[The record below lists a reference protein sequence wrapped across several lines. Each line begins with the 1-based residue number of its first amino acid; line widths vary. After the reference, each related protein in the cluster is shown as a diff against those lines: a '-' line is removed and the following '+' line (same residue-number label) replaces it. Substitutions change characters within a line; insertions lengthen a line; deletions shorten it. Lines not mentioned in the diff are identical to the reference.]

1 MSVRYLPHAPDDIR
15 RMLEVIGVDSVD
27 ELFRPI
33 PEAVRQKADLDL
45 PPAMS
50 EMEVLEAFR
59 RWASMNRV
67 PPEVASFLGAGAYRH
82 YVPAVV
88 EDVLRKPEFFTAYTP
103 YQPEVSQ
110 GTLQSIFEFQTMVCQ
125 LTGMEVANASM
136 YDGATAL
143 AEAVLMARRIREG
156 RHVLVARSVHPEYR
170 QVLHTYLR
178 HLDVRIEEVPW
189 ETETGQ
195 VDRNALQARLRD
207 DTLAVVVQSP
217 NALGII
223 EDWAAIR
230 ATLGDHPA
238 VRIACFT
245 EALSLGLLKPPGAF
259 GFDIVVG
266 EGQSLGLPVQFGGPH
281 VGLMATRMEYV
292 RRMPGRLVGVA
303 YDRRGRRG
311 FVLTLAT
318 REQHIRREKATSN
331 ICTNQT
337 LCALAV
343 TVYLALLGP
352 EGLRRL
358 ALLNAQRAHFL
369 VRRLEAEGWER
380 PFRGP
385 FFNECV
391 IRHPKAPTIWER
403 LLNRGIVAGLRLH
416 RWYPELDR
424 DLLVCVTEM
433 NPPDQMERLV
443 QTIREILSSEA

>member
-1 MSVRYLPHAPDDIR
+1 MSVRYLPHASEDIR
-15 RMLEVIGVDSVD
+15 RMLEVIGVDSV
-27 ELFRPI
+27 EALFQPI
-33 PEAVRQKADLDL
+33 PEAVRLKTDLDL

-50 EMEVLEAFR
+50 EMEVLETFR

-67 PPEVASFLGAGAYRH
+67 PPEVVSFLGAGAYRH

-156 RHVLVARSVHPEYR
+156 RHVLVARSVHPEYQ
-170 QVLHTYLR
+170 QVVNTYLR
-178 HLDVRIEEVPW
+178 HFGVSIEPVPW
-189 ETETGQ
+189 EPETGQ
-195 VDRNALQARLRD
+195 LDLNALQTRLRD
-207 DTLAVVVQSP
+207 DTFAVVVQSP
-217 NALGII
+217 NALGVI
-223 EDWAAIR
+223 EDWAAVR
-230 ATLGDHPA
+230 AALGDHPA
-238 VRIACFT
+238 VRVACFT
-245 EALSLGLLKPPGAF
+245 EALSLGILKPPGEF

-303 YDRRGRRG
+303 YDRNGRRG
-311 FVLTLAT
+311 FVLTLAA

-331 ICTNQT
+331 ICTNQA

-352 EGLRRL
+352 EGLRQL
-358 ALLNAQRAHFL
+358 ALLNAQRAHYL
-369 VRRLEAEGWER
+369 ARCLEAEGWVR

-385 FFNECV
+385 FFNEFV
-391 IRHPKAPTIWER
+391 VRHPKAPTIWEH
-403 LLNRGIVAGLRLH
+403 LLTQGIVAGLPLH

-424 DLLVCVTEM
+424 DLLMCVTEM
-433 NPPDQMERLV
+433 NPPDQIERLV
-443 QTIREILSSEA
+443 QMAKAP

>member
-1 MSVRYLPHAPDDIR
+1 MSVRYLPHAPEDIR
-15 RMLEVIGVDSVD
+15 RLLEVIGVDSVE
-27 ELFRPI
+27 ELFRPV
-33 PEAVRQKADLDL
+33 PEAVRLKAELDL

-50 EMEVLEAFR
+50 EVEVLEAFR

-82 YVPAVV
+82 HVPAVV
-88 EDVLRKPEFFTAYTP
+88 EDVVRKPAFFTAYTP

-170 QVLHTYLR
+170 QVVSTYLR
-178 HLDVRIEEVPW
+178 HWDVSVEPVPW
-189 ETETGQ
+189 EAETGQ
-195 VDRNALQARLRD
+195 LDLDALRARLRD
-207 DTLAVVVQSP
+207 DTFAVVVQSP
-217 NALGII
+217 NALGVL
-223 EDWAAIR
+223 EDWAAVR
-230 ATLGDHPA
+230 AALGDHPA

-245 EALSLGLLKPPGAF
+245 EALSLGLLRPPGEF

-266 EGQSLGLPVQFGGPH
+266 EGQSLGLPVQFGGSH

-292 RRMPGRLVGVA
+292 RKLPGRLVGVA
-303 YDRRGRRG
+303 YDRNGRRG

-331 ICTNQT
+331 ICTNQA

-358 ALLNAQRAHFL
+358 ALLNAQRAHYL
-369 VRRLEAEGWER
+369 ARRLEAEGWDR

-385 FFNECV
+385 FFNEFV
-391 IRHPKAPTIWER
+391 VRHPRALTIWQR
-403 LLNRGIVAGLRLH
+403 LLTQNVVAGLPLH

-424 DLLVCVTEM
+424 DLLMCVTEM
-433 NPPDQMERLV
+433 NSPEEIERLV
-443 QTIREILSSEA
+443 RMARSE